1 MLVNKKLRSSKYEKP
16 PSFYADVFY
25 RLKKNKTA
33 MVALAVIVIIT
44 LLAIFAGV
52 IADYDTQV
60 IQSNPTERLQKPS
73 AGHIFGTDPMGRD
86 LFARVIYGARYSL
99 TFGLICTFTGLIFGC
114 LFGAAAAYFGG
125 AVDTILMFI
134 FDCITCIPGLLLS
147 LTLVTV
153 LGPGMVN
160 LVLAITISA
169 IPGYARSIRAIVM
182 GIVRQEYIEAARAI
196 GVSHWRVI
204 AKHVLPNAIALIIV
218 NATMHIAG
226 FIMSA
231 AGLSFIGMGIQPP
244 SPEWGA
250 MLNESREAMRMFPHT
265 VLVPGLAIVVTAL
278 SFNLLG
284 DGLSEALDP
293 RMKE

>member
-1 MLVNKKLRSSKYEKP
+1 MLKRKDLRSSKYEKP

-25 RLKKNKTA
+25 RLRKNKTA
-33 MVALAVIVIIT
+33 MIALVVIILIT
-44 LLAIFAGV
+44 LLAIFADV
-52 IADYDTQV
+52 IADYDTEV
-60 IQSNPTERLQKPS
+60 ITANPIERLQTPS
-73 AGHIFGTDPMGRD
+73 KEHILGTDALGRD
-86 LFARVIYGARYSL
+86 LFARVVHGARYSL
-99 TFGLICTFTGLIFGC
+99 SFGLVCTFTGLILGC
-114 LFGAAAAYFGG
+114 LFGASAAYFGG
-125 AVDTILMFI
+125 KVDTVLMFI
-134 FDCITCIPGLLLS
+134 FDCITCIPGMLLS
-147 LTLVTV
+147 LSLVTV
-153 LGPGMVN
+153 LGPGMIN
-160 LVLAITISA
+160 LVIAITVSA
-169 IPGYARSIRAIVM
+169 IPGYARTIRAIVL

-196 GVSHWRVI
+196 GVSHWRII

-231 AGLSFIGMGIQPP
+231 AGLSFIGMGVQPP
-244 SPEWGA
+244 APEWGA

-265 VLVPGLAIVVTAL
+265 VLVPGIAIVVTAL

>member
-1 MLVNKKLRSSKYEKP
+1 MLVNKKLRSSKYEN
-16 PSFYADVFY
+16 PSIFNADVFY

-33 MVALAVIVIIT
+33 MVALVVIVIIT

-60 IQSNPTERLQKPS
+60 IQSNPAERLQKPS

-153 LGPGMVN
+153 LGSGMVN

>member
-1 MLVNKKLRSSKYEKP
+1 MLVNKKLRSSMYEKP

-33 MVALAVIVIIT
+33 MVALVVIVIIT

-60 IQSNPTERLQKPS
+60 IQSNPAERLQKPS
-73 AGHIFGTDPMGRD
+73 ARHIFGTDSMGRD